1 MLEIEQ
7 IYDLKLEKHVAAPMV
22 GTIAVETTVV
32 EEIYNVNTLS
42 ELNVRDTNLE
52 QEIRNK
58 LN

>member
-7 IYDLKLEKHVAAPMV
+7 IWDLKLEKHVPEPMV

-42 ELNVRDTNLE
+42 ELNVGDRT
-52 QEIRNK
+52 
-58 LN
+58 